1 MDWLLTIKQDSESSM
16 IPPDIVL
23 SLLAFIV
30 VPVDVMSVIMSAE
43 PISGAI
49 SKVPLEGTIEKF
61 EMLFEIRKCSVSLGN
76 LLAILRFNPLR
87 LKSVAT
93 SARSAIE
100 ETSNHDSGTPKANEQ
115 APKPKLFNKI

>member
-61 EMLFEIRKCSVSLGN
+61 EMLF
-76 LLAILRFNPLR
+76 
-87 LKSVAT
+87 
-93 SARSAIE
+93 
-100 ETSNHDSGTPKANEQ
+100 
-115 APKPKLFNKI
+115 